1 MVPTRRARLRLPA
14 LRESREV
21 SQALCG
27 RTARQVGA
35 VRPQILT
42 SAGPAALDSELVGGD
57 ELHLDDVLAIPLRD
71 AESRR
76 PSGIIR
82 LGFALLTTGM
92 LLLVPIVPRAD
103 SGWCLVVAGSG
114 SLICPGLA
122 RPARLR

>member
-1 MVPTRRARLRLPA
+1 
-14 LRESREV
+14 
-21 SQALCG
+21 
-27 RTARQVGA
+27 VGA

-42 SAGPAALDSELVGGD
+42 SARPAALNSELVGGD
-57 ELHLDDVLAIPLRD
+57 QLDDVLAIPLRD

-92 LLLVPIVPRAD
+92 LSLVPIVPRAD

-114 SLICPGLA
+114 S
-122 RPARLR
+122 